1 MSNSSIFS
9 LDQVYK
15 KQVRGQWSNVY
26 DVWFTSGGAK
36 TTRWIDGVGASHTA
50 YGYAA
55 LGQSTNTSGMDR
67 IDFSNDTATASTIA
81 YFSANAGG
89 TSSKTHTFSS
99 TGAGYVAA
107 RSPTKYEK
115 VFFSNDTTTLV
126 TSADVSVSSDM
137 ACASNMSYG
146 YVGGG
151 GGSTTTVKRLD
162 FANEDLDLLTKGPLS
177 ITRYW
182 FSANGN
188 QNYGYFNSGITT
200 WSTAYVSTIDRI
212 DYSNDTA
219 TASVKGP
226 NNVSDVYQAGMNSA
240 TGNTDYSWIGGGFNK
255 TIVNR
260 IDYSNDTAT
269 SVTKGP
275 INDSS
280 AFKASTGNHSYGYW
294 MGGQNNHSD
303 IDRIDYSNDTTTA
316 SAKGPLSAARYWQ
329 GEGGMGGGK
338 NGNPTNIVASG
349 PLPPFPNPTQN
360 PNLAYPSAFGYG
372 YVGGFGYKSTT
383 SRIDFS
389 NDTATGVAK
398 GHDTT
403 TSYTKGSTSSETH
416 GYFLGGYEPSRSTT
430 VTRLD
435 YSNDA
440 NNLVAKGPL
449 ASSALLNLCNAGLHT
464 PSYGWQVTCYPS
476 GPVDRIDFSN
486 DTATALNRQYAPSA
500 VIRSGTTGNQSYGW
514 IGGGQNDKSSVFRI
528 DYANDTSA
536 FSPRGNFAI
545 SHDWP
550 AAFGNKDYGY
560 HGGSPAAPYPYAG
573 TQIIRIDYSN
583 DTATQP
589 QRSNIPNTLALSS
602 GTSYNASYGYMAAGD
617 PGSTSTVYRLDYAND
632 TTDAASKGPTV
643 VGGNRTRAFSA
654 ADAGVVYP

>member
-26 DVWFTSGGAK
+26 DVWNSSGGEI
-36 TTRWIDGVGASHTA
+36 TTRWIDGLRETVDSK
-50 YGYAA
+50 GYAV
-55 LGQSTNTSGMDR
+55 LGQNPTTSAVDR
-67 IDFSNDTATASTIA
+67 IDFSNDTATASTTA

-89 TSSKTHTFSS
+89 TSTKTHTFSS
-99 TGAGYVAA
+99 TGIGYAA
-107 RSPTKYEK
+107 SRSPSRYEK
-115 VFFSNDTTTLV
+115 LIFASDTTTTV
-126 TSADVSVSSDM
+126 TTASYSVPTEI
-137 ACASNMSYG
+137 ACTSNISYG

-151 GGSTTTVKRLD
+151 NGKTTIVRYD
-162 FANEDLDLLTKGPLS
+162 FSDDDTDPITKGPLS
-177 ITRYW
+177 VARYW
-182 FSANGN
+182 FCANGN
-188 QNYGYFNSGITT
+188 KDYGYFNSGVTS
-200 WSTAYVSTIDRI
+200 WSSGYTSTIDRI

-219 TASVKGP
+219 TALAKGP
-226 NNVSDVYQAGMNSA
+226 NNVSDAYQAGLNSA

-280 AFKASTGNHSYGYW
+280 AFKSSTGNHSYGYW

-316 SAKGPLSAARYWQ
+316 SAKGPLTSAKYWQ

-338 NGNPTNIVASG
+338 NGNPIISAPVQ
-349 PLPPFPNPTQN
+349 PPFPVTTQN
-360 PNLAYPSAFGYG
+360 PSLAYPSAFGYG

-383 SRIDFS
+383 NRIDYS
-389 NDTATGVAK
+389 NDTATGLVK

-416 GYFLGGYEPSRSTT
+416 GYFLGGYEPPRATT

-435 YSNDA
+435 YSNDS
-440 NNLVAKGPL
+440 NNLVVKGTL
-449 ASSALLNLCNAGLHT
+449 ANSALLNLCNAGLHT
-464 PSYGWQVTCYPS
+464 PSYGWQVTSYPS

-486 DTATALNRQYAPSA
+486 DTTTASNRQYAPSA
-500 VIRSGTTGNQSYGW
+500 VIRAGTTGNQSYGW
-514 IGGGQNDKSSVFRI
+514 IGGGQNGRTDVYRI

-536 FSPRGNFAI
+536 FSPRGNFAMT
-545 SHDWP
+545 HDWP

-560 HGGSPAAPYPYAG
+560 HGGSPATDYPYAG

-583 DTATQP
+583 DTATHP
-589 QRSNIPNTLALSS
+589 QRSNIPNTLALAS
-602 GTSYNASYGYMAAGD
+602 GTSYNASYGYMATGD
-617 PGSTSTVYRLDYAND
+617 PGSQTTVYRLDYAND

-643 VGGNRTRAFSA
+643 TTGNRTRCMSA